1 MPDTIVELKKI
12 HSILMNEYENGLNDE
27 SVEQGL
33 DAYLN
38 NLDANFYWV
47 KSIYPLSNK
56 NYKNLGIGER
66 HIWIKNSLAK
76 IQYETGKLLFEEEEK
91 ERLENISLETPVDK
105 IPFIPKRF
113 INKFPNINIFNLLD
127 LIYHFP
133 YRYEDYTNI
142 RKIIQLKEN
151 DSASII
157 GEVKKSILLP
167 NKKGPRATR
176 ISISDGSG
184 YISATWFR
192 QPYLIKNFKI
202 GSKVALAGKVTKWKN
217 YLQFDNPYF
226 ENINDLDNNGNTKYA
241 KYLLPYYHST
251 QRLPQLSIRKAISMA
266 LKTGLAQLDDFLPN
280 DILKRNNLFTLKKSV
295 LNAHFPKNNEQ
306 KEKALKSFAFHEF
319 FLFHLSVKLRKKI
332 REETLN
338 SKPILNFESNLKK
351 IINFF
356 PYELTMDQKKSLKE
370 IGEDLSSNVPM
381 ARLLQGEVG
390 SGKTIIALLAL
401 ICTSM
406 ENHQGI
412 LLAPTEVLSEQHFM
426 NICNLLGAKNNFGT
440 QENIKIANIKS
451 EKQLKIGLLTGSLNE
466 KLKYQTR
473 KLIEDHEIDII
484 IGTHAL
490 LNEDLSINNSGLVV
504 IDEQQRFGVQQ
515 RTALLD
521 YDPIPNMLAMSA
533 TPIPRTLALTV
544 YGDLSLSTIKTLPIQ
559 SRASVD
565 TIWLKGSEGN
575 IIFEL
580 IEKEIEKKSQVFYV
594 CPFIENS
601 DVLNVASVVEEF
613 EKISKS
619 FLSKY
624 KIGLLHG
631 KMKMEEKQRIME
643 KLRNGDIDILVTT
656 PIIEVGVD
664 IHNAT
669 LMIIYSA
676 NRFGISQLHQL
687 RGRIGRGEKQG
698 KCILYTDEELNEFS
712 EMRLNAIV
720 NSNDGFQL
728 SEKDLK
734 IRGPGEI
741 ERTKQSGWPEFSI
754 ADPSD
759 INLIESVN
767 KESEI
772 IIKKDPDLI
781 SKDNALINKL
791 INKSLSNKIN
801 LS

>member
-1 MPDTIVELKKI
+1 MSNTIVELKKF
-12 HSILMNEYENGLNDE
+12 HSILVNEYENGLNDE

-38 NLDANFYWV
+38 NLDDNFYWV

-56 NYKNLGIGER
+56 KYKNLGIGER

-76 IQYETGKLLFEEEEK
+76 IQYETRRLLFEEEKKEK
-91 ERLENISLETPVDK
+91 LENLSLETPVDE
-105 IPFIPKRF
+105 IPFIPKKF

-142 RKIIQLKEN
+142 RKIVHLKEN
-151 DSASII
+151 DSVSII

-167 NKKGPRATR
+167 NKKGPRAT
-176 ISISDGSG
+176 
-184 YISATWFR
+184 WFR

-202 GSKVALAGKVTKWKN
+202 GTKVALAGRVTKWKN

-226 ENINDLDNNGNTKYA
+226 ENINDFDINGNIKYA

-251 QRLPQLSIRKAISMA
+251 ERLPQLSIRKAISMA
-266 LKTGLAQLDDFLPN
+266 LKTGLAQLDDFLPSE
-280 DILKRNNLFTLKKSV
+280 ILKRNDLFTLKKSV

-319 FLFHLSVKLRKKI
+319 FLSQLSVKLRKKI

-338 SKPILNFESNLKK
+338 SKLILNFESNLKK

-356 PYELTMDQKKSLKE
+356 PYELTIDQKKSLKE
-370 IGEDLSSNVPM
+370 IGEDLSSNIPM

-406 ENHQGI
+406 ENQQGI

-440 QENIKIANIKS
+440 QENIKIATIKS

-473 KLIEDHEIDII
+473 KMIEDHEIDII

-490 LNEDLSINNSGLVV
+490 LNEDLSIKHSGLVV

-565 TIWLKGSEGN
+565 TIWLKGNEEN
-575 IIFEL
+575 RIFEL

-601 DVLNVASVVEEF
+601 NVLNVASVVEEF
-613 EKISKS
+613 DKITKS

-624 KIGLLHG
+624 RIALLHG

-676 NRFGISQLHQL
+676 DRFGISQLHQL
-687 RGRIGRGEKQG
+687 RGRIG
-698 KCILYTDEELNEFS
+698 
-712 EMRLNAIV
+712 
-720 NSNDGFQL
+720 
-728 SEKDLK
+728 
-734 IRGPGEI
+734 
-741 ERTKQSGWPEFSI
+741 
-754 ADPSD
+754 
-759 INLIESVN
+759 
-767 KESEI
+767 
-772 IIKKDPDLI
+772 
-781 SKDNALINKL
+781 
-791 INKSLSNKIN
+791 
-801 LS
+801 